1 MVGGNTSQQLSLV
14 EEEIAE
20 IFNDIG
26 VKRNA
31 SRVLVLMIRG
41 FDLTSQEIERVC
53 DIRQPEV
60 SIALNDLEKRKWV
73 RKVGQK
79 SENKGRPVL
88 IYHLVKSVDDILDE
102 LKEVIVGDY
111 DKKLHEIEK
120 VKELLKER
128 VVERN

>member
-41 FDLTSQEIERVC
+41 FDLTSREIERVC

-60 SIALNDLEKRKWV
+60 SIALTDLEKRKWV

-102 LKEVIVGDY
+102 LKKVIVGDY

-128 VVERN
+128 VLERN

>member
-1 MVGGNTSQQLSLV
+1 MVGDNTSLQLSDG

-31 SRVLVLMIRG
+31 SRILVLMIRG
-41 FDLTSQEIERVC
+41 FDLTSREIERVC

-60 SIALNDLEKRKWV
+60 SIALSDLEKRKWV
-73 RKVGQK
+73 KKVGQK

-102 LKEVIVGDY
+102 LKKVIVGDY

-120 VKELLKER
+120 VRELLKER

>member
-1 MVGGNTSQQLSLV
+1 MVGDNTSQQLSDG

-41 FDLTSQEIERVC
+41 FDLTSREIERFC

-60 SIALNDLEKRKWV
+60 SIALTDLEKRKWV
-73 RKVGQK
+73 KKVGQK

-102 LKEVIVGDY
+102 LKKVIVGDY
-111 DKKLHEIEK
+111 DKKLNEIEK
-120 VKELLKER
+120 VRELLKER

>member
-1 MVGGNTSQQLSLV
+1 MVGGNTYQQLSLV

-41 FDLTSQEIERVC
+41 FDLTSREIERVC

-60 SIALNDLEKRKWV
+60 SIALTDLEKRKWV
-73 RKVGQK
+73 RKLGQK

>member
-1 MVGGNTSQQLSLV
+1 MVGDNTSLQLSDG

-41 FDLTSQEIERVC
+41 FDLTSREMERVC
-53 DIRQPEV
+53 DLRQPEV
-60 SIALNDLEKRKWV
+60 SIALTDLEKRKWV
-73 RKVGQK
+73 KKVGQK
-79 SENKGRPVL
+79 SETKGRPVL

-102 LKEVIVGDY
+102 LKKVIVGDY
-111 DKKLHEIEK
+111 DKKLNEIEK
-120 VKELLKER
+120 VRELLKER
-128 VVERN
+128 VLE

>member
-1 MVGGNTSQQLSLV
+1 MVGDNTSQQLSDG

-31 SRVLVLMIRG
+31 SRVLVLMMRG
-41 FDLTSQEIERVC
+41 FDLTSREIERFC

-60 SIALNDLEKRKWV
+60 SIALTDLEKRKWV
-73 RKVGQK
+73 KKVGQK

-102 LKEVIVGDY
+102 LKKVIVGDY
-111 DKKLHEIEK
+111 DTKLHEIEK
-120 VKELLKER
+120 VRELLKER
-128 VVERN
+128 VLERN

>member
-1 MVGGNTSQQLSLV
+1 MVGDNTSLQLSDG

-41 FDLTSQEIERVC
+41 FDLTSREIERVC

-60 SIALNDLEKRKWV
+60 SIALTDLETRKWV
-73 RKVGQK
+73 KKVGQK

-102 LKEVIVGDY
+102 LKKVIVGDY

-120 VKELLKER
+120 VRELLKER
-128 VVERN
+128 VLERN

>member
-41 FDLTSQEIERVC
+41 FDLTSREIERVC

-60 SIALNDLEKRKWV
+60 SIALTDLEKRKWV

-128 VVERN
+128 VLERN

>member
-41 FDLTSQEIERVC
+41 FDLTSREIERVC

-60 SIALNDLEKRKWV
+60 SIALTDLEKRKWV

>member
-1 MVGGNTSQQLSLV
+1 MRIIWLL
-14 EEEIAE
+14 
-20 IFNDIG
+20 
-26 VKRNA
+26 
-31 SRVLVLMIRG
+31 
-41 FDLTSQEIERVC
+41 
-53 DIRQPEV
+53 EV
-60 SIALNDLEKRKWV
+60 SIALTDLEKRKWV

>member
-41 FDLTSQEIERVC
+41 FDLTSREIERVC

>member
-1 MVGGNTSQQLSLV
+1 MVGDNTSLQLSDG

-41 FDLTSQEIERVC
+41 FDLTSREIERVC

-60 SIALNDLEKRKWV
+60 SIALSDLENRKWV
-73 RKVGQK
+73 KKVGQK

-102 LKEVIVGDY
+102 LKKVIVGDY
-111 DKKLHEIEK
+111 NKKLNEIEK
-120 VKELLKER
+120 VRELLKER

>member
-1 MVGGNTSQQLSLV
+1 MVGGNTSQQLSPV

-41 FDLTSQEIERVC
+41 FDLTSREIERVC
-53 DIRQPEV
+53 DIRQPGV
-60 SIALNDLEKRKWV
+60 SIALTDLEKRKWV